1 MIVDAASGRPTA
13 QIAGVVVTY
22 QLVEIATGKIVLQD
36 TTSANVDYDAPGP
49 EQRFAVQRAQRDA
62 EDRAVQTAAESI
74 RNRLASYFVAGTR
87 ELFSMVA
94 VKTADV
100 DAFVARPNPARPVV
114 LVFGPDAGLVSE
126 RVNAIV
132 KASVDDINDPFA
144 LARLEGDAV
153 AAEPTRLVEEAQTMP
168 LFGGRRAVWVK
179 AGSRNIAPAVE
190 ALLGAPLA
198 ECRVVIEAGDLRRNA
213 PLRALCERAKN
224 AVALPCYADSERDR
238 ARLIDDEMRAAGLS
252 LDPEARALLIPL
264 LGGDRAASRNEIR
277 KLALYARGR
286 GQVGVEDVTAVVSD
300 ASALALEDI
309 VDAAFAGRPAEL
321 EAQLAKARTAGAS
334 AGSLLFNAQ
343 RQLAQLH
350 KWRIDNRGRFAVF
363 ARRGAAAAAFPP
375 EGAGRSGAENL
386 ERCAA
391 DDHHGRAC
399 RRRAGIAP
407 PLGARRHHRR
417 ARAAGDRDARPAQRG
432 VTALTPGD

>member
-1 MIVDAASGRPTA
+1 
-13 QIAGVVVTY
+13 
-22 QLVEIATGKIVLQD
+22 
-36 TTSANVDYDAPGP
+36 
-49 EQRFAVQRAQRDA
+49 
-62 EDRAVQTAAESI
+62 
-74 RNRLASYFVAGTR
+74 
-87 ELFSMVA
+87 MVA
-94 VKTADV
+94 VKPADV
-100 DAFVARPNPARPVV
+100 DAFIAHPNPARPVV

-126 RVNAIV
+126 RVNTIV

-277 KLALYARGR
+277 KLTLYARGR
-286 GQVGVEDVTAVVSD
+286 GRVGVEDVTAVVSD

-350 KWRIDNRGRFAVF
+350 KWRTTIEDGSPFSLDAVQPPLHF
-363 ARRGAAAAAFPP
+363 WRKALVEAALKTWSVARLTTTM
-375 EGAGRSGAENL
+375 AELALAVL
-386 ERCAA
+386 ES
-391 DDHHGRAC
+391 
-399 RRRAGIAP
+399 RRRSALADTIAERA
-407 PLGARRHHRR
+407 LLAIATQRRRS
-417 ARAAGDRDARPAQRG
+417 AA
-432 VTALTPGD
+432 